1 MPLNTR
7 DQIKQK
13 IRDDGVEYLLVQFVD
28 INGAPKV
35 KLVPSSHLDD
45 VIDDG
50 AGFAGAAV
58 LGMGQGPNS
67 HDMLARVDLDSYTPV
82 PWRDGFARLASDL
95 YVDEQPYMFCSRQ
108 NAKRILAKAK
118 DKGYIL
124 DLRSNP
130 GGLLSQA
137 VKVSDIFL
145 KRGEIVSTR
154 EKDKKNIR
162 RNEVFKGT
170 NRMSAYG
177 PFEVIMYL
185 GDAMGDFEKTKFN
198 NNFIF
203 PNPMYGKW

>member
-1 MPLNTR
+1 M
-7 DQIKQK
+7 
-13 IRDDGVEYLLVQFVD
+13 EYLLVQFVD

-118 DKGYIL
+118 DKGYIFNVGIEPEHFLVTRSEDGSISVWDPNNIDNL
-124 DLRSNP
+124 DKP
-130 GGLLSQA
+130 CY
-137 VKVSDIFL
+137 D
-145 KRGEIVSTR
+145 
-154 EKDKKNIR
+154 
-162 RNEVFKGT
+162 FKG
-170 NRMSAYG
+170 MSN
-177 PFEVIMYL
+177 VMDYL
-185 GDAMGDFEKTKFN
+185 QDMMNAISSLGWDTYQSDHEDANGQYLSL
-198 NNFIF
+198 IHI
-203 PNPMYGKW
+203 